1 MALWGRMLALA
12 SPMYLGNSM
21 PVKTQGT
28 KKLAKRE
35 QYLSHLAVQSSP
47 LIWSTD
53 VRSIRLYGQFLS
65 GPHSTRNTLLWDP
78 RHNILTQHICFWC
91 RLRNHNFFENLTPTF
106 EVMAALTCLFWEP
119 WNINFRFKGFLPII
133 CRIQLYFFD
142 QGSHSIFSKLSKIWQ
157 PWK

>member
-53 VRSIRLYGQFLS
+53 VRSIRLYGQFFA
-65 GPHSTRNTLLWDP
+65 GPNHRTL
-78 RHNILTQHICFWC
+78 ILISNPDIRSA
-91 RLRNHNFFENLTPTF
+91 RLY
-106 EVMAALTCLFWEP
+106 
-119 WNINFRFKGFLPII
+119 G
-133 CRIQLYFFD
+133 Q
-142 QGSHSIFSKLSKIWQ
+142 FSLD
-157 PWK
+157 